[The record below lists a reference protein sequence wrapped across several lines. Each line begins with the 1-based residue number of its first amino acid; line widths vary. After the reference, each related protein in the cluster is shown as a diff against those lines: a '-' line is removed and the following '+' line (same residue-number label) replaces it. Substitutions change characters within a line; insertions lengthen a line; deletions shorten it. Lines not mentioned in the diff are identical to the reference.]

1 MGKEVR
7 MEKKY
12 LAYYFATK
20 STSNKQ
26 VVFHCQSTDLSMIK
40 SLREISMVLLKT
52 KNKEDKKFTSNR
64 QGSEI
69 NVWKTLKFTSEKIHD
84 VT

>member
-52 KNKEDKKFTSNR
+52 KNKEDKNGITIHQIDKA
-64 QGSEI
+64 
-69 NVWKTLKFTSEKIHD
+69 LK
-84 VT
+84 

>member
-12 LAYYFATK
+12 LAYYFAMK

-26 VVFHCQSTDLSMIK
+26 VVFHSQSTDLSMIK
-40 SLREISMVLLKT
+40 SLREISMVLLKS
-52 KNKEDKKFTSNR
+52 KNKDKVGIAIHQIDKA
-64 QGSEI
+64 
-69 NVWKTLKFTSEKIHD
+69 LK
-84 VT
+84 

>member
-40 SLREISMVLLKT
+40 SLREISMVLLKS
-52 KNKEDKKFTSNR
+52 KNKDKVGIAIHQIDKA
-64 QGSEI
+64 
-69 NVWKTLKFTSEKIHD
+69 LK
-84 VT
+84 

>member
-12 LAYYFATK
+12 LAYYFAMK

-26 VVFHCQSTDLSMIK
+26 VVFHSQSTDLSMIK
-40 SLREISMVLLKT
+40 SLREIFMVLLKS
-52 KNKEDKKFTSNR
+52 KNKDKVGIAIHQIDKA
-64 QGSEI
+64 
-69 NVWKTLKFTSEKIHD
+69 LK
-84 VT
+84 

>member
-1 MGKEVR
+1 

-12 LAYYFATK
+12 LAYYFAMK

-69 NVWKTLKFTSEKIHD
+69 NV
-84 VT
+84 

>member
-12 LAYYFATK
+12 LAYYFAMK

-40 SLREISMVLLKT
+40 SLREISMVLLKS
-52 KNKEDKKFTSNR
+52 KHKDKVGITIHQIDKA
-64 QGSEI
+64 
-69 NVWKTLKFTSEKIHD
+69 LK
-84 VT
+84 

>member
-1 MGKEVR
+1 

-12 LAYYFATK
+12 LAYYFAMK

-40 SLREISMVLLKT
+40 SLREISMVLLKS
-52 KNKEDKKFTSNR
+52 KNKDKVGIAIHQIDKA
-64 QGSEI
+64 
-69 NVWKTLKFTSEKIHD
+69 LK
-84 VT
+84 